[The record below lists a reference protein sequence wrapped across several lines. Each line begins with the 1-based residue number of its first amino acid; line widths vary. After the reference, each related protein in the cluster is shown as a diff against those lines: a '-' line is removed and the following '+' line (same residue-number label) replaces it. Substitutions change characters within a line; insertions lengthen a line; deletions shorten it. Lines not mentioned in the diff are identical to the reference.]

1 MGENILW
8 ELTKLRRHMGG
19 TVGLVL
25 YVTGVVV
32 LGVLAPWYLG
42 FDFVNLPILLTYACL
57 PLLLVAPVVAES
69 VAGESERALKPA
81 EPSQRPAW
89 LSGKIGAGALYGWIS
104 TMFILALAIA
114 SLRLAAGRFLPPPVP
129 LAVGLVLISLATSF
143 FAASLTAA
151 VAMGA
156 RSAGDAKRGIR
167 QGLLLLLVLLILFS
181 RLSGS
186 WKRHFAIPATGAG
199 FLEFAFVVSLGLAG
213 VSVILLRVALN
224 RAEPAEIRL
233 NI

>member
-8 ELTKLRRHMGG
+8 ELTKLHRHMGG
-19 TVGLVL
+19 TAGVVL
-25 YVTGVVV
+25 YVVGVVV

-57 PLLLVAPVVAES
+57 PLLLVTPVLAES
-69 VAGESERALKPA
+69 VAGESERSLKPA
-81 EPSQRPAW
+81 EAVQRRAW
-89 LSGKIGAGALYGWIS
+89 LSGKVGAGALYGWIS

-114 SLRLAAGRFLPPPVP
+114 SLRLAMGRFLPPPP
-129 LAVGLVLISLATSF
+129 SLAVGLVLVSLASSF
-143 FAASLTAA
+143 FAGSLAAA

-156 RSAGDAKRGIR
+156 RSARDAKRTIR
-167 QGLLLLLVLLILFS
+167 QGLLLLLVLLIYFS

-186 WKRHFAIPATGAG
+186 WKRRFAIPATGAG
-199 FLEFAFVVSLGLAG
+199 FLEFAFVVSVGLAG
-213 VSVILLRVALN
+213 ASLILLRVALN
-224 RAEPAEIRL
+224 RSEPSEIRL

>member
-19 TVGLVL
+19 AAGVVL

-42 FDFVNLPILLTYACL
+42 FDFVDLPILLTYACL

-69 VAGESERALKPA
+69 VAGESERTLKPA
-81 EPSQRPAW
+81 EAGQRRAW
-89 LSGKIGAGALYGWIS
+89 LSGKVGAGALYGWIS
-104 TMFILALAIA
+104 TIFILALAIT
-114 SLRLAAGRFLPPPVP
+114 SLRLAVGRFLPPPAP
-129 LAVGLVLISLATSF
+129 LAVGLVLVSLATLF
-143 FAASLTAA
+143 FAASLAAA

-156 RSAGDAKRGIR
+156 RSARDAKRAIR
-167 QGLLLLLVLLILFS
+167 QGLLLLLVFLIYFS

-186 WKRHFAIPATGAG
+186 WKRHLAIPATGAG
-199 FLEFAFVVSLGLAG
+199 FVEFAFVVSLGLAG

-224 RAEPAEIRL
+224 RSEPVELRL